1 MLNDL
6 LTRLFRRAESPADN
20 TEAIA
25 ERLYDAAVAQAR
37 QPVFYAR
44 CGVPDTVD
52 GRFDMV
58 VLHVCLLIRRL
69 GRGGDSGQA
78 LAQVLFDTTF
88 RDMDRSLREMGV
100 GDLGVARRVKEMA
113 RAYYGRAE
121 AYDQALDA
129 GDADRLGEALRR
141 NLLAGAGEDAQVR
154 SLADYVTRADAAL
167 ATISDPDMLAGDAAF
182 EALPEWRP

>member
-6 LTRLFRRAESPADN
+6 LTRLFRRAESPAA

-25 ERLYDAAVAQAR
+25 ERLYDTAVAQAR

-58 VLHVCLLIRRL
+58 VLHVSLLIRRL
-69 GRGGDSGQA
+69 RRGGDGGQG
-78 LAQVLFDTTF
+78 LAQTLFDTTF

-100 GDLGVARRVKEMA
+100 GDLGVARRVKDMA
-113 RAYYGRAE
+113 KAYYGRAE

-129 GDADRLGEALRR
+129 GEADLLREALRR
-141 NLLAGAGEDAQVR
+141 NLLAGAGEDADVQ
-154 SLADYVTRADAAL
+154 SLADYVTQTDGAL
-167 ATISDPDMLAGDAAF
+167 TAISDTDMLAGDAVFAS
-182 EALPEWRP
+182 LPEG